1 VENFVE
7 LSRLYREVGWVPGP
21 EGWSVEARDAVR
33 GRLDEILAVW
43 LDEPLSSA
51 GFRRSSDKWVLG
63 KDAVRPIVDVQRKK
77 TFKFEGVVEFTINW
91 GVWVEPFARQ
101 IGRAKRPAPMTS
113 TAPFAARIGD
123 LLPAKEDVWWAVLS
137 NGFIRTSPT
146 PRLEGEPTPDD
157 DVPRILRNRLIP
169 MLQPIDTVSAA
180 IAAIESW
187 VALGLT
193 PSTIH
198 IAVDPLVT
206 LRRFVEGTEA
216 KQG

>member
-1 VENFVE
+1 MENFVE
-7 LSRLYREVGWVPGP
+7 LSRLFRELGEVPGP
-21 EGWSVEARDAVR
+21 DGWSTEARDAGT
-33 GRLDEILAVW
+33 GRLDEILFVW

-63 KDAVRPIVDVQRKK
+63 NDAVRPIIDVQRRK

-101 IGRAKRPAPMTS
+101 TGRAKKPTPMTS
-113 TAPFAARIGD
+113 TAPFAARIGG
-123 LLPAKEDVWWAVLS
+123 LLPGKEDVWWAVLT
-137 NGFIRTSPT
+137 NGVIRTSPT
-146 PRLEGEPTPDD
+146 PRLEGDPTAED
-157 DVPRILRNRLIP
+157 DVPRILRDRLIP

-180 IAAIESW
+180 IAAIETW

-198 IAVDPLVT
+198 ISATPS
-206 LRRFVEGTEA
+206 
-216 KQG
+216 